1 MAIQYVKIKR
11 MVSVGSNPGEKFQ
24 ARIKRS
30 QMVEEKDLCE
40 EITQAT
46 TLARGE
52 VRLVIEQ
59 LQYHIVKHAKNGES
73 VRLKELGIF
82 YPAIAAKAVNTID
95 EVTPETI
102 TRKFLK
108 YRQNV
113 STRKEMN
120 DTPIKLANMQIA
132 GLQS

>member
-30 QMVEEKDLCE
+30 QMIEEKDLCE
-40 EITQAT
+40 EIT
-46 TLARGE
+46 
-52 VRLVIEQ
+52 
-59 LQYHIVKHAKNGES
+59 QYHIVKHAKNGES

-113 STRKEMN
+113 TTRKEMN

>member
-1 MAIQYVKIKR
+1 MKKCVQIIIVL
-11 MVSVGSNPGEKFQ
+11 
-24 ARIKRS
+24 
-30 QMVEEKDLCE
+30 QMIEEKDLCE

-113 STRKEMN
+113 TTRKEMN

>member
-1 MAIQYVKIKR
+1 

-30 QMVEEKDLCE
+30 QMIEEKDLCE

-59 LQYHIVKHAKNGES
+59 LQYHIKKKKKNGES
-73 VRLKELGIF
+73 VRLKELGIC

-113 STRKEMN
+113 TTRKEMN

>member
-30 QMVEEKDLCE
+30 QMIEEKDLCE

-52 VRLVIEQ
+52 VRLVIE
-59 LQYHIVKHAKNGES
+59 LLLSGK
-73 VRLKELGIF
+73 
-82 YPAIAAKAVNTID
+82 
-95 EVTPETI
+95 TPKSI
-102 TRKFLK
+102 KFLPE
-108 YRQNV
+108 V
-113 STRKEMN
+113 
-120 DTPIKLANMQIA
+120 P
-132 GLQS
+132 